1 MPLPFIL
8 GAIAVATAVTGVAK
22 AVDANDTNKR
32 ARRINNHAKEIYE
45 QAEQEL
51 KVLRIVLQQVL
62 PVWDKKR

>member
-32 ARRINNHAKEIYE
+32 ARRINNHAKKFTNK
-45 QAEQEL
+45 QN
-51 KVLRIVLQQVL
+51 KN
-62 PVWDKKR
+62 